1 MEERIYRQ
9 LENNLEDIKA
19 KYDLGLKTP
28 YEVIGEVMSAYDDL
42 KEYKISSDIMM
53 KRNNLTQNFVN
64 HELVR
69 LMGGAH
75 NMVNAEVLNAYETY
89 LNKQC
94 MISFIDRLIDI
105 WQDSDNADMQR
116 YGRLFEARWFNVL
129 EGFAE
134 IIMSGVILKVSE
146 KA

>member
-1 MEERIYRQ
+1 MEDRIYRQ
-9 LENNLEDIKA
+9 LENNLEDIKVE
-19 KYDLGLKTP
+19 YDLGLKTP

-75 NMVNAEVLNAYETY
+75 NMVNAEVLDAYETY

-129 EGFAE
+129 EDFAE

>member
-19 KYDLGLKTP
+19 EYDLGLKTP

-75 NMVNAEVLNAYETY
+75 NMVNAEVLDAYETY

-105 WQDSDNADMQR
+105 WQDSDNTDMQR

-129 EGFAE
+129 EDFAE

>member
-9 LENNLEDIKA
+9 LKKNLEDTKA
-19 KYDLGLKTP
+19 EYDLGLKTP
-28 YEVIGEVMSAYDDL
+28 YEVIGEVASAYDDL

-75 NMVNAEVLNAYETY
+75 NIVNAEVLDAYETY

-129 EGFAE
+129 KGFAE

>member
-1 MEERIYRQ
+1 MEDRIYRQ
-9 LENNLEDIKA
+9 LENNLEGIKVE
-19 KYDLGLKTP
+19 YDLGLKTP

-75 NMVNAEVLNAYETY
+75 NMVNAEVLDAYETY

-129 EGFAE
+129 EDFAE

>member
-9 LENNLEDIKA
+9 LENNLKDIKVE
-19 KYDLGLKTP
+19 YDLGLKTP

-69 LMGGAH
+69 LMGRAH
-75 NMVNAEVLNAYETY
+75 NMVNAEVLDAYETY

-105 WQDSDNADMQR
+105 WQDSDNTDMQR

-129 EGFAE
+129 EDFAE